1 MPLPGRIINGP
12 DGTLGFDTNTP
23 VSLAAAAGFHND
35 GFRFCLRYLSLGAGQ
50 QPGDLTTA
58 EANHILDGGLALM
71 PVQHVRNAGWRAA
84 EGEIIAYLDD
94 DAAPDQHWL
103 VYLASAFMASDD
115 AGIGGPNISSQSPD
129 QN

>member
-71 PVQHVRNAGWRAA
+71 PVQHVRNAGWRAT
-84 EGEIIAYLDD
+84 
-94 DAAPDQHWL
+94 AARGTSTGLNAANNAQIVGFPPGVNVWMDL
-103 VYLASAFMASDD
+103 E
-115 AGIGGPNISSQSPD
+115 
-129 QN
+129 